1 MKVLYQ
7 SPSLQTIYAGR
18 TIHNGYRN
26 AFLSMGHEFR
36 FLTAGDDF
44 RELMESF
51 RPDVFITATHRYY
64 QRFIDNAYL
73 NECRANGL
81 MVMVWLD
88 PWQSGINAL
97 RVNEAGSLKNNRRIL
112 ELIDRGKLGDAY
124 LSGIEHDDERMDG
137 FEREMGVTYHTV
149 PLAADSA
156 VIYPETSDR
165 FRADVSFIGTY
176 LPQKRRIFRE
186 QVFPLGNK
194 YDLRLYGQDWTFLSR
209 LKGWGQKA
217 GQYFNIPLL
226 RSLQK
231 PSLDLEDERKIYASS
246 LVSINIHED
255 YQRTF
260 GGDCNE
266 RTFKVPLAGG
276 FEITDDVACIRKYFK
291 AGEEIVIAANT
302 ADWFEKIDYY
312 IRNPGERLAII
323 EAARKRVRAEH
334 TYVHRVQQLLAI
346 CASVCDR

>member
-26 AFLSMGHEFR
+26 AFLSLGHEFR
-36 FLTAGDDF
+36 FFTADEDF
-44 RELMESF
+44 QELMESF

-64 QRFIDNAYL
+64 QRFIDHAYL
-73 NECRANGL
+73 SECRTNGL
-81 MVMVWLD
+81 FVMVWLD
-88 PWQSGINAL
+88 PWQSGISAS
-97 RVNEAGSLKNNRRIL
+97 RINEAGSLKNNRHLRH
-112 ELIDRGKLGDAY
+112 LIEQNKLGDAY
-124 LSGIEHDDERMDG
+124 LSGIEHGDERMDG
-137 FEREMGVTYHTV
+137 FEREMGVPYHTL
-149 PLAADSA
+149 PLAADHTM
-156 VIYPETSDR
+156 IYSETAEQY
-165 FRADVSFIGTY
+165 RADVSFIGTY

-194 YDLRLYGQDWTFLSR
+194 YDLRLYGQDWTFFSR
-209 LKGWGQKA
+209 LKGWGQRA
-217 GQYFNIPLL
+217 GQYFNIPVL

-231 PSLDLEDERKIYASS
+231 PSLGLEDERKIYASS

-255 YQRTF
+255 YQRRF

-276 FEITDDVACIRKYFK
+276 FEITDDVNCIRKYFK
-291 AGEEIVIAANT
+291 AGEEIVIAENT

-312 IRNPGERLAII
+312 IRNPDKRLAII
-323 EAARKRVRAEH
+323 EAGLKRVQAEH
-334 TYVHRVQQLLAI
+334 TYVHRAQQLLAI
-346 CASVCDR
+346 YAAAHDC